1 MVDRIARG
9 AQVTEYPKQP
19 PPRDGWPSQ
28 PPRYSASR
36 DGQGGYP
43 QSAYGQNEYRQDEYG
58 QSGYPQP
65 GYQQNEYGQNDYRQ
79 NDYRQNDYG
88 QPGHDLESPAGYQ
101 QDQNGHRAPRRRR
114 RRRGWIAL
122 AVTLVVL
129 AVLFVVGDQ
138 IAKSYAQNMIAT
150 KLESSSGLTTKPSVT
165 IEGFPFLTQVAAHD
179 IRTVDI
185 SASNVQADK
194 LDITNI
200 KATAT
205 GVHLNSSFSGA
216 TIDHISG
223 TALISFASLV
233 NATGAQGVTVTAD
246 PSGGPDAA
254 NVSFGPLTATAQ
266 ITQTGPS
273 QITVRVDSLDGI
285 SPSQLGLLSDYKI
298 DVPPLPAGL
307 QVQGVSVTHQGIVIK
322 VAAQNTTLSQ

>member
-1 MVDRIARG
+1 
-9 AQVTEYPKQP
+9 VTEYPKQP
-19 PPRDGWPSQ
+19 PAPDGWPSQ
-28 PPRYSASR
+28 PPRYTANR

-43 QSAYGQNEYRQDEYG
+43 QSAYGQYG
-58 QSGYPQP
+58 
-65 GYQQNEYGQNDYRQ
+65 QNEYGQNGYRQDDYRQ
-79 NDYRQNDYG
+79 DDYG
-88 QPGHDLESPAGYQ
+88 QPGNDLESPAGYQ
-101 QDQNGHRAPRRRR
+101 QDRYGQHTPRRRR
-114 RRRGWIAL
+114 RKRGWIAL
-122 AVTLVVL
+122 LVTLIVL

-150 KLESSSGLTTKPSVT
+150 KLQSSSGLSTKPSVT

-223 TALISFASLV
+223 TGLISFASLV
-233 NATGAQGVTVTAD
+233 NATGARDVTVTAD
-246 PSGGPDAA
+246 PSGGPNAA
-254 NVSFGPLTATAQ
+254 TVSLGPLTATAR

-273 QITVRVDSLDGI
+273 RITVRVVSVDGI
-285 SPSQLGLLSDYKI
+285 PDSQLGLLSNYQI
-298 DVPPLPAGL
+298 NVPTLPAGL
-307 QVQGVSVTHQGIVIK
+307 QVKGVSVTNQGIVIK